1 MQGII
6 FDGAGFKAEKLAV
19 EQFNGA
25 LLSDKANQYK
35 DIDGWVLSKQ
45 GSKHLISVK
54 DQLWSSEKYGA
65 IQIEMKLTNTLTGA
79 SMNGCFAK
87 CEADYY
93 FWRVWTAEHG
103 DTWAIV
109 KVDVMKKFIKDNAA
123 TLKKWQT
130 QEKTEAKNRSYNRKY
145 DRAAGYVVPMEEL
158 KKIAQLKAV
167 EGNTKQ

>member
-1 MQGII
+1 MQVI
-6 FDGAGFKAEKLAV
+6 FDGAGFKAEQLAV
-19 EQFNGA
+19 AQFGGK

-35 DIDGWVLSKQ
+35 DIDAQVTSKQ
-45 GSKHLISVK
+45 GSKHTISVK

-65 IQIEMKLTNTLTGA
+65 IQIEMKLTNTTTGA
-79 SMNGCFAK
+79 SMGGCFVK

-109 KVDVMKKFIKDNAA
+109 KVSVMKDFINKNKDS
-123 TLKKWQT
+123 LKKWQT

-158 KKIAQLKAV
+158 KKIAQLKPV
-167 EGNTKQ
+167 EGTKQ

>member
-1 MQGII
+1 MSNII
-6 FDGAGFKAEKLAV
+6 FDGAGFKAENMVVA
-19 EQFNGA
+19 QFGGK

-35 DIDGWVLSKQ
+35 DIDASIPAKN
-45 GSKHLISVK
+45 GSLQLVSVK
-54 DQLWSSEKYGA
+54 DQLWSSEKFGG

-79 SMNGCFAK
+79 TLPGCFAK

-109 KVDVMKKFIKDNAA
+109 QVSKMKQYIKDNAA
-123 TLKKWQT
+123 SLKKWQT

-158 KKIAQLKAV
+158 KKIAQLKPV
-167 EGNTKQ
+167 EATKQ

>member
-1 MQGII
+1 MQVF
-6 FDGAGFKAEKLAV
+6 FDGAGFKAEQLAAA
-19 EQFNGA
+19 QFNGK
-25 LLSDKANQYK
+25 LLSDKTNQYK
-35 DIDGWVLSKQ
+35 DIDAQVTSKQ
-45 GSKHLISVK
+45 GSKHSISVK
-54 DQLWSSEKYGA
+54 DQLWSSERYGA

-79 SMNGCFAK
+79 SMSGCFVK

-109 KVDVMKKFIKDNAA
+109 KVSVMKDFIKKNAD

-130 QEKTEAKNRSYNRKY
+130 QEKTEAKNRSYGRKF

-158 KKIAQLKAV
+158 KKIAQLKPV
-167 EGNTKQ
+167 EGTKQ